1 MYVCD
6 VVFCCCCCYIMY
18 LLYRTTVVND
28 LKLSYG
34 MMQKRK
40 AHSSSIWMGSK
51 SYNMSINTD
60 DASICSVWK
69 VSKRYCSD
77 IPFYDSGFHLIRALS
92 IRRGLECETC
102 RPKEMIQ
109 ESSIVHTHSC
119 TYDTDFYSRAHPSHI
134 HLIYFLQSNNYIQ
147 LPS

>member
-1 MYVCD
+1 M
-6 VVFCCCCCYIMY
+6 
-18 LLYRTTVVND
+18 ND

-34 MMQKRK
+34 MMQEEE
-40 AHSSSIWMGSK
+40 AHSIWMGSK
-51 SYNMSINTD
+51 SYITVWHMHMSINTD
-60 DASICSVWK
+60 DAAVCSVWK